1 MRNTSEISKLS
12 PAKINLFLE
21 VVKKRPDGYHD
32 LESLMTFCNFGD
44 TIAMKKSK
52 AFSINF
58 DGEFGDVIKLE
69 ENIICRLINKIE
81 QILEKK
87 IKVNIQLTKN
97 LPIASGLG
105 GGSSNAA
112 TALKCIME
120 LYDIKF
126 SRKKLN
132 SVLFELG
139 ADVPFC
145 YYGKSA
151 IITGIGNISEFTTDI
166 PNYHVLLVNPLR
178 RVPTA
183 EIFKKISVEKKLN
196 KKFVYTKKDLINT
209 LNKRNNDLEHQ
220 ASNLCKDIKEI
231 KNTFTRETKQ
241 ILTRMTGSGATCF
254 GLYKDLNS
262 LYDAEK
268 IFKLKSK
275 KMWIKKT
282 RIVNNIL

>member
-1 MRNTSEISKLS
+1 MRNTLEIRKLS

-21 VVKKRPDGYHD
+21 VVKKRSDGYHD
-32 LESLMTFCNFGD
+32 LQSLMTFCNYGD

-58 DGEFGDVIKLE
+58 DGEFGDIIKLE
-69 ENIICRLINKIE
+69 ENIICRLMNKIE

-120 LYDIKF
+120 LYGIKF

>member
-120 LYDIKF
+120 LYGIKF

-220 ASNLCKDIKEI
+220 ASNLCKDINEI

-254 GLYKDLNS
+254 GLYEDLNS

>member
-120 LYDIKF
+120 LYGIKF

>member
-120 LYDIKF
+120 LYGIKF

-196 KKFVYTKKDLINT
+196 KKFVYSKKDLINT

>member
-44 TIAMKKSK
+44 TIVMKKSK
-52 AFSINF
+52 AFAINF
-58 DGEFGDVIKLE
+58 DGEFGDVIRLE

-120 LYDIKF
+120 LYGIKF

-196 KKFVYTKKDLINT
+196 KKFVYSKKDLINT

>member
-1 MRNTSEISKLS
+1 MKNKSEISMLS

-44 TIAMKKSK
+44 TIKVKKSK
-52 AFSINF
+52 SFTINF
-58 DGEFGDVIKLE
+58 DGEFGDEIKLE
-69 ENIICRLINKIE
+69 KNIICRLVTNIE

-87 IKVNIQLTKN
+87 IKVNIFLTKN

-132 SVLFELG
+132 SILFELG

-151 IITGIGNISEFTTDI
+151 IIRGIGNISEFTTDI
-166 PNYHVLLVNPLR
+166 PNYHVLLVNPL
-178 RVPTA
+178 VKVSTA
-183 EIFKKISVEKKLN
+183 AVFEKISVEKALH
-196 KKFVYTKKDLINT
+196 KKFVYRKKDLINS
-209 LNKRNNDLEHQ
+209 LNKRNNDLEPQ
-220 ASNLCKDIKEI
+220 ASNFCKDINEI
-231 KNTFTRETKQ
+231 KNIFISETKP
-241 ILTRMTGSGATCF
+241 ILSRMTGSGATCF

-268 IFKLKSK
+268 KFRLKSK

>member
-120 LYDIKF
+120 LYGIKF

-183 EIFKKISVEKKLN
+183 EIFKKISVEKKPH
-196 KKFVYTKKDLINT
+196 KKFVYRKKGLINT
-209 LNKRNNDLEHQ
+209 LNKRNNDLEYQ
-220 ASNLCKDIKEI
+220 ASSLCKDINKI
-231 KNTFTRETKQ
+231 KNTFTRDTKP

-254 GLYKDLNS
+254 GLYKNLNS
-262 LYDAEK
+262 LCDAEK

>member
-1 MRNTSEISKLS
+1 MRNTPEISKFS

-120 LYDIKF
+120 LYGIKF

>member
-120 LYDIKF
+120 LYGIKF

-196 KKFVYTKKDLINT
+196 KKFVYSKKDLINT

-254 GLYKDLNS
+254 GLYEDLNS

>member
-44 TIAMKKSK
+44 TIVMKKSK
-52 AFSINF
+52 AFAINF
-58 DGEFGDVIKLE
+58 DGEFGDVIRLE
-69 ENIICRLINKIE
+69 ENIICRLMKKIE

-120 LYDIKF
+120 LYGIKF

>member
-120 LYDIKF
+120 LYGIKF

-151 IITGIGNISEFTTDI
+151 IINGIGNISEFTTDI